1 MATFNLRRFSSQEAL
16 RTIAPNHMIEFLTRH
31 KAFFV
36 QRGLALP
43 APAAAETLDY
53 ERLVAILMSPE
64 DDTPPELAEAL
75 YLIHEMSTKEGMDSI
90 LEGVKA
96 GDVKIDDSTEL
107 TPADVAV
114 QVWLSAPEYLERK
127 HAEQSVEHTRSFE
140 YFQSN
145 VATPPRIKRP
155 TAAVQ
160 RALEKS
166 LDDWFE
172 EKKRGRGAKVIT
184 FPKGDEVWFL
194 VRHGDLLKREGKYE
208 HGESST
214 FVYRPEKYD
223 VLVYNQ
229 QLGEL
234 RIHADT
240 KGEKS
245 LYRAKFGLHLFGR
258 EDFFPGQAKYTLKPL
273 IALGK
278 DSLTCGDIEGIDDVR
293 LVELQIARG
302 GPHQEIEIRKATDL
316 FAVLEARGRSIHE
329 KARLTKAK
337 FRVKFTASKTPRT
350 VTVKPPNVVLY
361 GRDSDSALVEAWLT
375 ARGFI
380 GSVEQADGEHKEVA
394 AAVANA

>member
-1 MATFNLRRFSSQEAL
+1 MATFNLRRFSSSEAL
-16 RTIAPNHMIEFLTRH
+16 RAIAPVHLLEFLARH
-31 KAFFV
+31 QAFFV

-64 DDTPPELAEAL
+64 DDTPPGLAEAL
-75 YLIHEMSTKEGMDSI
+75 YLIHEMSTQEGMDSI
-90 LEGVKA
+90 LDGVKS
-96 GDVKIDDSTEL
+96 GDVKIDDSSEL
-107 TPADVAV
+107 TAADVAV
-114 QVWLSAPEYLERK
+114 QVWLSAPQYLERK

-155 TAAVQ
+155 TAAVL
-160 RALEKS
+160 RELEKG
-166 LDDWFE
+166 LDAWFE
-172 EKKRGRGAKVIT
+172 EKKRGRGAKVLA

-223 VLVYNQ
+223 VLIYNQ

-240 KGEKS
+240 KGEKA

-273 IALGK
+273 IELGK
-278 DSLTCGDIEGIDDVR
+278 DSLACDIEGIDAVW
-293 LVELQIARG
+293 LVELQTAWG
-302 GPHQEIEIRKATDL
+302 GAHQEVEIRKATDI
-316 FAVLEARGRSIHE
+316 FAVFEERKWKIHP

-337 FRVKFTASKTPRT
+337 FRVKFTSSNTPRT
-350 VTVKPPNVVLY
+350 VTVKPPNVALY
-361 GRDSDSALVEAWLT
+361 GRDSDSDLVEAWLA

-380 GSVEQADGEHKEVA
+380 GSEEQAGGERKEAV